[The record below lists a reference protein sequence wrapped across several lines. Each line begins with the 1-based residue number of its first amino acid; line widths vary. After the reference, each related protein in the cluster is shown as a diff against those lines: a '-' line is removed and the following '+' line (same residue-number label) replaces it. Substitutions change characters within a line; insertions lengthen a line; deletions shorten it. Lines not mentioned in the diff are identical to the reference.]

1 MKWIK
6 INESTDSELVNDEES
21 GSRLYEISLWWGS
34 GYTLDMYRAY
44 AFSEEEALNYVVA
57 YVEKKYPEVLE
68 SLDEDAYKLL
78 TELADEEGLIDPM
91 YAEEM
96 PQFSG
101 TFKYVDATMEGASSP
116 HYILYDNLSIKELN
130 SVRESIRDGFKTNKE
145 VTKKVDELI
154 QAVWKDAKNER

>member
-1 MKWIK
+1 MKMKWIK

-21 GSRLYEISLWWGS
+21 GSRLYEIGLWWGS

-44 AFSEEEALNYVVA
+44 AFSAEEAVNYVVA
-57 YVEKKYPEVLE
+57 YVEKKDPEVLE

-96 PQFSG
+96 P
-101 TFKYVDATMEGASSP
+101 
-116 HYILYDNLSIKELN
+116 
-130 SVRESIRDGFKTNKE
+130 
-145 VTKKVDELI
+145 
-154 QAVWKDAKNER
+154 

>member
-6 INESTDSELVNDEES
+6 INESTNVELVNDEES

-44 AFSEEEALNYVVA
+44 AFSGEEALNYVVA
-57 YVEKKYPEVLE
+57 YIEKKYPEVLE

-78 TELADEEGLIDPM
+78 TELAADGGLIDPM

-96 PQFSG
+96 P
-101 TFKYVDATMEGASSP
+101 
-116 HYILYDNLSIKELN
+116 
-130 SVRESIRDGFKTNKE
+130 
-145 VTKKVDELI
+145 
-154 QAVWKDAKNER
+154 